1 MMSIFKKENI
11 SIILTLCLGV
21 MCFIL
26 LQREPKHVYPV
37 STQKTIERRIEGKE
51 TIIKEKG
58 KVIDNSKLII
68 SQLNNGLFDL
78 QAQLDAVKNSRDT
91 FNIVQIQDTM
101 IHTLYRRDK
110 EKDII
115 IANQDTIITAQ
126 RYIINSKDTIIS
138 IKELDIKKLKKQR
151 NWSLI
156 LNGILTGGLI
166 LK

>member
-1 MMSIFKKENI
+1 MLKKENI

-26 LQREPKHVYPV
+26 LMRDPKQVYPI
-37 STQKTIERRIEGKE
+37 SNQKTIERKIEGKE

-58 KVIDNSKLII
+58 KVIDNSKFII
-68 SQLNNGLFDL
+68 SELNHGLFDL
-78 QAQLDAVKNSRDT
+78 QQQLDAVKNSRDT

-110 EKDII
+110 EKDLII
-115 IANQDTIITAQ
+115 NSQDTIINAQ

-138 IKELDIKKLKKQR
+138 VLELDIKKIKKQR
-151 NWSLI
+151 NWSFI
-156 LNGILTGGLI
+156 LNGILAGTLI
-166 LK
+166 LKK

>member
-1 MMSIFKKENI
+1 M
-11 SIILTLCLGV
+11 
-21 MCFIL
+21 
-26 LQREPKHVYPV
+26 YPV
-37 STQKTIERRIEGKE
+37 STQKTIEKRIEGKE

-78 QAQLDAVKNSRDT
+78 QAQLDAVRNSRDT

>member
-1 MMSIFKKENI
+1 MSVFKKENI

-26 LQREPKHVYPV
+26 LMREPKQVYPV
-37 STQKTIERRIEGKE
+37 STQKTIEKRIEGKE

-110 EKDII
+110 EKDLI
-115 IANQDTIITAQ
+115 IASQDTIITAQ
-126 RYIINSKDTIIS
+126 RYIINSKDTIITTL
-138 IKELDIKKLKKQR
+138 EFDLKKIKRQR
-151 NWSLI
+151 NWSLL
-156 LNGILTGGLI
+156 LNGLLTTGLI
-166 LK
+166 FK

>member
-1 MMSIFKKENI
+1 M
-11 SIILTLCLGV
+11 
-21 MCFIL
+21 
-26 LQREPKHVYPV
+26 REPKQVYPV
-37 STQKTIERRIEGKE
+37 STQKTIEKRIEGKE

-68 SQLNNGLFDL
+68 SELNNGLFDL
-78 QAQLDAVKNSRDT
+78 QSQLDAVKNARDT

-110 EKDII
+110 EKDLI
-115 IANQDTIITAQ
+115 IASQDTIITAQ

-138 IKELDIKKLKKQR
+138 VLELDIKKIKRQR
-151 NWSLI
+151 NWSFI
-156 LNGILTGGLI
+156 LNAILTGGLI